1 MRVVVRSQCD
11 ARRQARGCSNAAP
24 GGQICGL
31 LNCLRVAA
39 ASHLQPSAVSG
50 IDMHSPWTFCI
61 VPSLYN
67 VVYGRCVCAIVDQI
81 VIFVAYYSRVD
92 SEVQFAWRSL
102 RCRARHPPTVWIAV
116 VVGNF
121 IVFGRWRP
129 CVFRTAVFFV
139 GVSIQT
145 AHWQNQGWF
154 RSHCVCL

>member
-81 VIFVAYYSRVD
+81 VISVAYYSRVD

-121 IVFGRWRP
+121 IVFGSWCA

-145 AHWQNQGWF
+145 AHWQNQG
-154 RSHCVCL
+154 